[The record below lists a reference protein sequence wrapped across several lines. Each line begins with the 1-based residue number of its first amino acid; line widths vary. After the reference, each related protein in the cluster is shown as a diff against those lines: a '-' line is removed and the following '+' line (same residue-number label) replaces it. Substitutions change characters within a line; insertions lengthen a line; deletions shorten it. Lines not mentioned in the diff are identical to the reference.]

1 MSRHSVFA
9 GIVVGYFLTV
19 LRLPTPP
26 LPLPYSAK
34 LPQSARTSIIN
45 PQVLCWWQRRVIIQT
60 YSLFHQQKSSLVGKA
75 LKATIKQLHKM
86 CILIIT
92 FYLLLLG
99 NTRQRAHPGSKPKDY
114 RQQCCSFCT
123 FVHSRTRIVSSSLC
137 WWWSSVYTG
146 LALAISKCWTFTRA
160 SMHLTG
166 AHMWPLLLVLYNK
179 FTESSEPDSIIL
191 SHFLSASL
199 NTTFRKHA
207 PPVIFFQFC
216 WRSRCHPLV
225 SSWPAG
231 WTRVK
236 GKLKAIWVGQ
246 RSKSRGEEY

>member
-1 MSRHSVFA
+1 MATESNNTDLLPFPSTKEFIGWLGFESHHKTAAQNV
-9 GIVVGYFLTV
+9 YTYHNFLF
-19 LRLPTPP
+19 
-26 LPLPYSAK
+26 
-34 LPQSARTSIIN
+34 TS
-45 PQVLCWWQRRVIIQT
+45 
-60 YSLFHQQKSSLVGKA
+60 F
-75 LKATIKQLHKM
+75 
-86 CILIIT
+86 
-92 FYLLLLG
+92 G
-99 NTRQRAHPGSKPKDY
+99 NTRQRARPGSKPKDY

-123 FVHSRTRIVSSSLC
+123 LVHSRNRIVSSSLC

-160 SMHLTG
+160 STHLTG
-166 AHMWPLLLVLYNK
+166 AHTVPMFLVLYNK

-225 SSWPAG
+225 SPWPAG